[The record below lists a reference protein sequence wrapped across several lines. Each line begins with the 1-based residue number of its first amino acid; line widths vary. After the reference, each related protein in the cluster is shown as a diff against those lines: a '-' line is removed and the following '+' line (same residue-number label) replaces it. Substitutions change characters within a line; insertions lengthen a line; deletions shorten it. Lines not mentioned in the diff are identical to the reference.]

1 MNCLPTIVPKTIKPR
16 LTEPRST
23 TKARNRSSVRPEQ
36 NTKRKCLREIE
47 PQNFV
52 VDCMDQTF
60 PGVENLDPSPSLRE
74 QVEKLKAENN
84 KLKSENACQ
93 KNDIKL
99 LKEQI
104 HKEQIEKSFSV
115 DRFKDDDKLFR
126 FYTGLEDYKTFK
138 ILFETFGPA
147 VNSIVYYDSNTKAEN
162 ITSSDF
168 VKHGPKRLLTPE
180 QEFFLVLVRLR
191 LGLQEEDIAARAG
204 LSQSQISRIMISW
217 IDFLHARLR
226 SYPIWPSRSCVDKTM
241 PDSFKQ
247 MYPSTRVVIDC
258 TEIFIEMPS
267 SFRSQ
272 SVTYSSYKHHNTAK
286 ALIGISPSGAV
297 SFVPDLYAGR
307 SSDKQITN
315 DCGILDLLEKGDS
328 VMADKGFEIAD
339 DLPQGVIL
347 LTFLHFLEG
356 KIIFQ
361 LKKKPNQGE

>member
-1 MNCLPTIVPKTIKPR
+1 MTSTGCERVENCGLSSHPNENKSSMDEEVESRKEVSRVLSEVAESNDNPGFCQSSSVAGKACSEEERAFSSATAPKKSGGDGGFTCCVPGCFNNNKKNPELSFYNFPNGKSPESRELRKKWIHLISRKSFTPTLGHRVCSQHFPGGRKTYMNCLPTIVPKTIKPR

-147 VNSIVYYDSNTKAEN
+147 VNNCIMTRTLK
-162 ITSSDF
+162 
-168 VKHGPKRLLTPE
+168 P
-180 QEFFLVLVRLR
+180 
-191 LGLQEEDIAARAG
+191 
-204 LSQSQISRIMISW
+204 RI
-217 IDFLHARLR
+217 
-226 SYPIWPSRSCVDKTM
+226 
-241 PDSFKQ
+241 
-247 MYPSTRVVIDC
+247 
-258 TEIFIEMPS
+258 
-267 SFRSQ
+267 
-272 SVTYSSYKHHNTAK
+272 
-286 ALIGISPSGAV
+286 
-297 SFVPDLYAGR
+297 
-307 SSDKQITN
+307 
-315 DCGILDLLEKGDS
+315 
-328 VMADKGFEIAD
+328 
-339 DLPQGVIL
+339 
-347 LTFLHFLEG
+347 
-356 KIIFQ
+356 
-361 LKKKPNQGE
+361 